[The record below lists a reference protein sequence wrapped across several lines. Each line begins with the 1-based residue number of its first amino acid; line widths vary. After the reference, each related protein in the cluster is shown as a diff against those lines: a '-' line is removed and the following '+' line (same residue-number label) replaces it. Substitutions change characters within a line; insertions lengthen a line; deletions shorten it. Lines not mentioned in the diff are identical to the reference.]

1 MSYNNDIFEDELS
14 FSNLIEEDRI
24 FDEKFLEEDDFESFE
39 KIFEN

>member
-24 FDEKFLEEDDFESFE
+24 FDEKFFEEDDFESLE
-39 KIFEN
+39 KIFEI